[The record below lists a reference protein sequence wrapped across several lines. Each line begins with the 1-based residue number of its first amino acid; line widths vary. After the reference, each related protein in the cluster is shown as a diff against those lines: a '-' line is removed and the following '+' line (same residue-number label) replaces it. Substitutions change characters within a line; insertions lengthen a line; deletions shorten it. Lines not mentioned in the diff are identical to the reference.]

1 MKREQF
7 SGIGTGGSAGS
18 VRITNPIN
26 IHKSGKRSQG
36 FLLKNIESSI
46 PSSPEKREQIIGLV
60 DQKVDDNIRKIIDS
74 I

>member
-1 MKREQF
+1 MRREQF
-7 SGIGTGGSAGS
+7 SGFGTGGSSGS

-26 IHKSGKRSQG
+26 IHKSGKRNQG
-36 FLLKNIESSI
+36 LLLKNIESSI

-60 DQKVDDNIRKIIDS
+60 DQKVADNIKKIIES